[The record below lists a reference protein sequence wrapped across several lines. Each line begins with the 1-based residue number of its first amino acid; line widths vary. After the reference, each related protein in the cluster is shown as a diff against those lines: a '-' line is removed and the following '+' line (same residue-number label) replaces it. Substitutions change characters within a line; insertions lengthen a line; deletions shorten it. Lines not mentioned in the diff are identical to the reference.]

1 MKAFNMIVK
10 VLAALAAVA
19 GTVYIIATYG
29 EQIVDWCKKTLEA
42 LPKCPLCDRDDH
54 DIEVEITTAAPAKA
68 AAEEPAAEEVPAPK
82 AAAAEAAPAAEEPAA
97 EEAPAA
103 EEKEPVADASDFAEN
118 EPVADASDFAE

>member
-19 GTVYIIATYG
+19 GAVYIIATYG

-68 AAEEPAAEEVPAPK
+68 AAEEPAAEE
-82 AAAAEAAPAAEEPAA
+82 
-97 EEAPAA
+97 APAA

>member
-19 GTVYIIATYG
+19 GAVYIIATYG

-82 AAAAEAAPAAEEPAA
+82 AAAAEEAPVA

>member
-19 GTVYIIATYG
+19 GAVYIIATYG

-68 AAEEPAAEEVPAPK
+68 AAEEPPAPK